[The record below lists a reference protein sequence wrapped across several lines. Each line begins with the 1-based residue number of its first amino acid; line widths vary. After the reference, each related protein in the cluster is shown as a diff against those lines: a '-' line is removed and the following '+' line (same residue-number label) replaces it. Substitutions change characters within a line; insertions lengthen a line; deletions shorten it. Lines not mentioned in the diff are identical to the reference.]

1 MKKIG
6 LAVILL
12 AGTVAYA
19 DTITLVSDPNKDYQQ
34 STNSPCVIGNAS
46 CKNPA
51 GLDYTLIKSNVS
63 SYPDT
68 QSPTYT
74 VSQILSVV
82 NSTSFWIGID
92 INQTNETQYLG
103 YFDMYVNGIKT
114 AGYDPSEPT
123 PVPAVNNGNG
133 YADYLLK
140 GFSLAGF
147 GGNDQVYFTMAMP
160 IANDGAEQFF
170 LIGAQAQPNDPP
182 PAVPEPSTITL
193 LGTGLASAAGLLRK
207 RLVSR

>member
-6 LAVILL
+6 LAVLLL

-19 DTITLVSDPNKDYQQ
+19 DTITLVSDPAKNYQQ

-46 CKNPA
+46 CKNPV

-74 VSQILSVV
+74 VSQILGVV

-92 INQTNETQYLG
+92 INQTSETQYLG
-103 YFDMYVNGIKT
+103 YFDMFVNGIKV

-133 YADYLLK
+133 YADYLLQ

-147 GGNDQVYFTMAMP
+147 AESDQVFFTMAMP

-170 LIGAQAQPNDPP
+170 LIGAPAP
-182 PAVPEPSTITL
+182 PAVPEPSTIAL
-193 LGTGLASAAGLLRK
+193 LGTGLVSAAGIARRK
-207 RLVSR
+207 LASR

>member
-34 STNSPCVIGNAS
+34 TTNSPCVIGNNS
-46 CKNPA
+46 CQNPA
-51 GLDYTLIKSNVS
+51 GFNFTDLGSGSVN
-63 SYPDT
+63 SYPNIS
-68 QSPTYT
+68 SPTYT
-74 VSQILSVV
+74 VSQIEGIV
-82 NSTSFWIGID
+82 NSTAFWVGID
-92 INQTNETQYLG
+92 VNQASGQGPQSLD
-103 YFDMYVNGIKT
+103 FFAMYVNGVKISSIET
-114 AGYDPSEPT
+114 LNSIPT
-123 PVPAVNNGNG
+123 NNNGNG

-140 GFSLAGF
+140 TFSLAGF
-147 GGNDQVYFTMAMP
+147 GANDSVYFTMDMP

-170 LIGAQAQPNDPP
+170 LISAQAPP

-193 LGTGLASAAGLLRK
+193 LGTGLLSAAGLLRRK
-207 RLVSR
+207 LASR